1 MGAVARTPLGTASC
15 IKRAASRKKD
25 HMGCLREMDAERCG
39 GVKDNPGLFCH
50 TVLFSLGCSLPML
63 MGLSWRAAAM
73 AAPVPGV
80 AATCK

>member
-1 MGAVARTPLGTASC
+1 MLNIA
-15 IKRAASRKKD
+15 
-25 HMGCLREMDAERCG
+25 

-73 AAPVPGV
+73 RAPVHGV